1 MSTFDFLTSQSVQ
14 INLLWIFTGV
24 LLTCVTYWREKF
36 FNIEFEYQKLERA
49 LERLIEKRREEEEEE
64 QEDEEEEEEEVT
76 KDTKDTQTPE
86 EIQTEVEQK
95 EE

>member
-1 MSTFDFLTSQSVQ
+1 MSTFDFWTSQSVQ

-36 FNIEFEYQKLERA
+36 FNIEFEYQKLERV
-49 LERLIEKRREEEEEE
+49 LERLIEKRRE
-64 QEDEEEEEEEVT
+64 QEEEEEEEEEEPT

-86 EIQTEVEQK
+86 EIQTEIEQK